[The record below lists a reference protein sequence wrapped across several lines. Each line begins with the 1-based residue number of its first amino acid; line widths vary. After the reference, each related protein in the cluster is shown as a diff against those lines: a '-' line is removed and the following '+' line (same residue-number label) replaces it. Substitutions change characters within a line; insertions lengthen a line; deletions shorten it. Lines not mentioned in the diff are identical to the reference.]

1 MQFPGNVP
9 GDFYMEVRC
18 QVRGA
23 GLGFNPHLV
32 MRSKGAKALAQT
44 GCIVYGNGLN
54 LESWIEAA
62 RQRGAIVVL
71 RDGHVEIWTR

>member
-1 MQFPGNVP
+1 MQFPRNNP
-9 GDFYMEVRC
+9 GDFCVKVRC

-32 MRSKGAKALAQT
+32 MRSKGARAQT

-62 RQRGAIVVL
+62 RQRGAVVVL